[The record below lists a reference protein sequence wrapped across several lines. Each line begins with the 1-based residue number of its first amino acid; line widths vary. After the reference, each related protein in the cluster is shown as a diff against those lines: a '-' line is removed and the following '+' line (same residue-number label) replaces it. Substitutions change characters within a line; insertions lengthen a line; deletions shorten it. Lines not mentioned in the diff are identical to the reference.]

1 MLTAVRA
8 GGILPSLYVLLLLL
22 LAGCGQQ
29 PVSERRASQ
38 DFDRQ
43 VMLMVKSPR
52 STAPSAWD
60 DFGAGYASA
69 RQRSRAL
76 AAAGAIARQ
85 HHLALVDDWPMPAL
99 EVHCVVLRLAPGQ
112 DATQVIAALGAD
124 PRVAW
129 AQPLQAFRTLGEGGP
144 PRAGWESA
152 WAGLDSLHKRWTGRG
167 ITIAGVDT
175 GVDLRH
181 PDLAGQW
188 ADPQNFVAGAGFEAE
203 LHGTAMAG
211 VMVARADPK
220 VGVPGVAPGA
230 RLVPLRACW
239 QHLADPATCSSF
251 TLAKA
256 IQYAIRRNVQVM
268 NLSLSGPQD
277 ILLERMIDAAVQQ
290 GMVVVSAVDE
300 SGPTPG
306 FPAVHPRVIAVAS
319 RALPR
324 GNVAVIVA
332 PGEDIL
338 TTTPHGSWGFLSGAS
353 LSSAHIAGLAA
364 LVLEAA
370 PRTTPAQLRTVFE
383 QANGAP
389 SSLAP
394 APMIDPC
401 EVMRAVSGKPAQFDC
416 RKGAGTTASSLTLA
430 R

>member
-1 MLTAVRA
+1 MLTRPRVPDLLC
-8 GGILPSLYVLLLLL
+8 GLCVLLGLL
-22 LAGCGQQ
+22 LAGCATQ
-29 PVSERRASQ
+29 PLGALRSSE
-38 DFDRQ
+38 DLDRQ
-43 VMLMVKSPR
+43 VMLMLKSTR
-52 STAPSAWD
+52 TALSAWD
-60 DFGAGYASA
+60 DFGAGYGSA

-76 AAAGAIARQ
+76 AAAEAIARQ
-85 HHLALVDDWPMPAL
+85 HDLTLIDDWPMPAL
-99 EVHCVVLRLAPGQ
+99 DVHCVVLGLKPGQ
-112 DATQVIAALGAD
+112 DRTQVIAALGAD

-129 AQPLQAFRTLGEGGP
+129 AQPLQAFHTLGAGGP

-152 WAGLDSLHKRWTGRG
+152 WAGLDRLHTRWTGRG

-211 VMVARADPK
+211 VMVARADAD
-220 VGVPGVAPGA
+220 VGVRGVAPGA

-239 QHLADPATCSSF
+239 QQRGEPATCSSF

-277 ILLERMIDAAVQQ
+277 LLLERMIDAAVRQ

-306 FPAVHPRVIAVAS
+306 FPAVHRKVIAVAS
-319 RALPR
+319 RALPGDR
-324 GNVAVIVA
+324 LAAIVA

-338 TTTPHGSWGFLSGAS
+338 TTTPHASWGFLSGAS
-353 LSSAHIAGLAA
+353 LSSAHIAGLTA

-370 PRTTPAQLRTVFE
+370 PGMTPAQVRAALE
-383 QANGAP
+383 QANPAP
-389 SSLAP
+389 DRGTP

-401 EVMRAVSGKPAQFDC
+401 TVMRAVSRTAALFDC
-416 RKGAGTTASSLTLA
+416 GKGAHTAASGTLA
-430 R
+430 P